1 MSNYVI
7 ERAHI
12 IALIE
17 KGDGMTMEEL
27 TRAVR
32 TGKEQLELNV
42 NALKRDGWLFEV
54 DGVLKVKLPEDPPSQ
69 EVNIKKCIEDTNTA
83 LGEGGVVVGRPS
95 PSSRRARFGSE
106 YEGVADAIVLSQAL
120 WMCQLFGAAHYSR
133 MLSTTWVSFVKREP
147 PSQQVMLKVHVV
159 SR

>member
-69 EVNIKKCIEDTNTA
+69 EVNINTCIEDTNTA
-83 LGEGGVVVGRPS
+83 LGEGGV
-95 PSSRRARFGSE
+95 A
-106 YEGVADAIVLSQAL
+106 
-120 WMCQLFGAAHYSR
+120 
-133 MLSTTWVSFVKREP
+133 
-147 PSQQVMLKVHVV
+147 
-159 SR
+159 